1 MGRSVALIGFM
12 GSGKSTLGRALSE
25 RLEAK
30 FIDLDEMVERRE
42 QLSVSAIF
50 SERGEEGFRTAE
62 RNALK
67 VCLSDP
73 SPMVLACGGGTPCQ
87 PGLLESLLD
96 WGEVVFLDVPF
107 AILEKRTL
115 PGRPL
120 WGQGAAELYKARLTT
135 YQRAPIH
142 LDGTLPPEV
151 LVEAAARS
159 LELRR

>member
-12 GSGKSTLGRALSE
+12 GSGKSTLGRALSK

-30 FIDLDEMVERRE
+30 FIDLDKLIEQRE
-42 QLSVSAIF
+42 GLSVSAIF
-50 SERGEEGFRTAE
+50 SERGEEAFRTAE
-62 RNALK
+62 REALQ
-67 VCLSDP
+67 VCLSD
-73 SPMVLACGGGTPCQ
+73 SAEMVLACGGGTPCQ

-107 AILEKRTL
+107 EILGKRTL

-120 WGQGAAELYKARLTT
+120 WGEGAAQLYKDRLMI